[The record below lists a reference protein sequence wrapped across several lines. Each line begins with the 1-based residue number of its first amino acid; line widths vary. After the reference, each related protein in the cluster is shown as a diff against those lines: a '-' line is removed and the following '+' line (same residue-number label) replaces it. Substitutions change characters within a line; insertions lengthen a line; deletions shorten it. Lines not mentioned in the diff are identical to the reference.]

1 MKTALIN
8 QETTRRQFLARAI
21 LTSSGLALLGGR
33 SGVLAA
39 GEPGAMPSQRE
50 LMRRAA
56 AQRPDDPWPRG
67 LAHVVLAI
75 PGSQQPEKSYHEP
88 GGSFSPAVGSFG
100 VSIWVKDAAGNLKTS
115 SDTLPINQIQQRFSW
130 RNSKRVP
137 AITTTTPYYEATW
150 SCAAAGTTAL
160 ELRRRGNAA
169 EWLELAVRSVG
180 PAGGPIE
187 KIAWKGKQLS
197 INDRWTLTVE
207 PAPAAVF
214 VGHEGDPGWKD
225 RRGQTREWQGE
236 DGWGCARIA
245 FVSGRAARLVVRD
258 SAPARPNPLRYPA
271 VRARIEM
278 DLPDPRFADCLHAQ
292 VAHLMMGLLDRR
304 TPPGEPTNYP
314 LAWQRD
320 GVAVV
325 AGLGRAGQLE
335 VARQLARYFA
345 ENDFFGGFGS
355 EGDAPGQGLRVM
367 EDVAGRVGDA
377 EFDRWLWPHVQRKAG
392 LVLSMAS
399 TDKPLRFP
407 YVGPIVPAHRGRS
420 DLDLVCE
427 PARDGLIIGRMDF
440 GRPVSY
446 ITGVSCHGLRGAASL
461 ARRLKHPEEAGR
473 WLAAADR
480 LQRAWL
486 KAPQWQEERT
496 YMSGLWPTWV
506 AAPEKAVYREHLQL
520 RSDPRQYLPWTY
532 FSAAM
537 THQWLLLDE
546 PERVWENLQWFWNEQ
561 TSPGLYSWWEGTG
574 EENTFHLWENVRGW
588 VKPPCVTPHYW
599 TAGEILAL
607 QVEMLAYVD
616 ESGTEPVLVI
626 GGGVPKSWIGRPL
639 WVRGLATSVGLVDW
653 SWKDETMQ
661 VRVRGQ
667 APKVRAGKAFGSAAR
682 VKVTSF
688 ERSTAA
694 SY

>member
-50 LMRRAA
+50 LVRRAA

-130 RNSKRVP
+130 RNSKSAP
-137 AITTTTPYYEATW
+137 AIATTTPYYEATW
-150 SCAAAGTTAL
+150 SCAAAGATVL
-160 ELRRRGNAA
+160 ELQCRANAA

-180 PAGGPIE
+180 PAGGPIK

-236 DGWGCARIA
+236 DGWGCARIEFA
-245 FVSGRAARLVVRD
+245 SGRAARLVVRD

-335 VARQLARYFA
+335 VASQLARYFA

-367 EDVAGRVGDA
+367 EDVAVRVGGVRPLAVAARPALGRAGPEHGLDGQDTPIPLRGA
-377 EFDRWLWPHVQRKAG
+377 DRAGASRPERLGPGMRAGPRRADHRAHGFRPAG
-392 LVLSMAS
+392 LVHHRRELPRAPRRSVA
-399 TDKPLRFP
+399 
-407 YVGPIVPAHRGRS
+407 GPAIETPGRSRALAGRGRPFAAGLAEGPAVAGRANLHIGALADVGRGPGEGGLS
-420 DLDLVCE
+420 SAPPTAIRPATVFALDL
-427 PARDGLIIGRMDF
+427 
-440 GRPVSY
+440 
-446 ITGVSCHGLRGAASL
+446 
-461 ARRLKHPEEAGR
+461 
-473 WLAAADR
+473 
-480 LQRAWL
+480 LQRGDD
-486 KAPQWQEERT
+486 AP
-496 YMSGLWPTWV
+496 V
-506 AAPEKAVYREHLQL
+506 AL
-520 RSDPRQYLPWTY
+520 
-532 FSAAM
+532 
-537 THQWLLLDE
+537 
-546 PERVWENLQWFWNEQ
+546 
-561 TSPGLYSWWEGTG
+561 
-574 EENTFHLWENVRGW
+574 
-588 VKPPCVTPHYW
+588 
-599 TAGEILAL
+599 AG
-607 QVEMLAYVD
+607 
-616 ESGTEPVLVI
+616 
-626 GGGVPKSWIGRPL
+626 
-639 WVRGLATSVGLVDW
+639 
-653 SWKDETMQ
+653 
-661 VRVRGQ
+661 
-667 APKVRAGKAFGSAAR
+667 
-682 VKVTSF
+682 
-688 ERSTAA
+688 
-694 SY
+694 